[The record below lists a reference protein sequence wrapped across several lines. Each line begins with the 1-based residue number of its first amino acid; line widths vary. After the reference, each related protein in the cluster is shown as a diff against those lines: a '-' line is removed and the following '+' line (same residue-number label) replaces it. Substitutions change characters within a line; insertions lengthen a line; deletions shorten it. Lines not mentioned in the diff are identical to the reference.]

1 MIPCLTSG
9 WGGVQRR
16 LDRSGQRRV
25 KKAVAAALRLGKRAM
40 AVMA

>member
-16 LDRSGQRRV
+16 LDGSERRRV
-25 KKAVAAALRLGKRAM
+25 EKVVAAALRLGRRAM